1 MSPVRVVLTALAV
14 VVVLVG
20 GVLWWANSQAAAT
33 ERAVE
38 NQLTTQQAERTEDMI
53 VAGGCFWCVE
63 ADMEKAPGVIAVVSG
78 YSGGKTANPTY
89 DNYAE
94 GGHREVV
101 KVTYDPTEITYRQ
114 LLHYFLKHIDPTD
127 STGSFVDRGV
137 QYSPAIYYETDNQK
151 QTAQDAL
158 AAIAKKDNFD
168 EKLQVPV
175 RERQK
180 FWRAEEYHQDYYQ
193 KNPVQYQTYRRYSG
207 RDRFIEDIWGDTAD
221 DIPAR
226 KGEAFTRSNATTT
239 MNATDSNKLWQNY
252 DKPSQDT
259 LKDMLDPTV
268 YEITQEDGTELAYEN
283 ELWDEDRA
291 GIYVDVLSGEPLFSS
306 KHKYKSGTG
315 WPSFT
320 KPLEAENIVTKADH
334 LLGYR
339 RTEVH
344 SRYGDNHLGHVFDD
358 GPEETP
364 ESGAEPTGLRYCLNS
379 AALEFIPKD
388 EMKKQGYAKYLSLFA
403 DDNN

>member
-1 MSPVRVVLTALAV
+1 MSTARVVLIVFGIAA
-14 VVVLVG
+14 VLVG

-33 ERAVE
+33 QRAVE
-38 NQLTTQQAERTEDMI
+38 SQLTAQQAESTEDTI

-63 ADMEKAPGVIAVVSG
+63 ADMEKAPGVISVVSG
-78 YSGGKTANPTY
+78 YSGGNTANPTY
-89 DNYAE
+89 DNYVK

-127 STGSFVDRGV
+127 GEGSFVDRGE

-151 QTAQDAL
+151 QTAQNAL
-158 AAIAKKDNFD
+158 ATIAREGDFD

-175 RERQK
+175 LERQK

-207 RDRFIEDIWGDTAD
+207 RDGFIKDVWGDAAD

-226 KGEAFTRSNATTT
+226 NGDASTSSNATTT
-239 MNATDSNKLWQNY
+239 MNTKDSNKPWQNY
-252 DKPSQDT
+252 EKPSQDT
-259 LKDMLDPTV
+259 LKDTLDPTV
-268 YEITQEDGTELAYEN
+268 YEITQEDGTEPAYDN

-306 KHKYKSGTG
+306 KHKYESGTG

-339 RTEVH
+339 RTEVRSKH
-344 SRYGDNHLGHVFDD
+344 GDNHLGHVFND
-358 GPEETP
+358 GPTERP

-388 EMKKQGYAKYLSLFA
+388 DMAERGYGEYQSRF
-403 DDNN
+403 